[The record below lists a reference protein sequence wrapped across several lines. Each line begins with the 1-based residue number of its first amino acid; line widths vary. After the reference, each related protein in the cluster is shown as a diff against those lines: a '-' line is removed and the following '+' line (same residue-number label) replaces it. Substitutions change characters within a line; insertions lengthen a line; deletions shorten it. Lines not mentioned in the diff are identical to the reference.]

1 MKKLGLRAV
10 AGSLALL
17 LTASVFAP
25 ATAASAADML
35 VTAKAPKTLVLTAD
49 MVDDDGEIV
58 ISNEDWDRIVVEN
71 DVVAKTIYFDG
82 VEVKELVVESGS
94 KTKVQLWD
102 VDAAQV
108 TVQEPEFDAVSLKD
122 ILPLLADKETQQ
134 AALKM
139 YLDNKQAN
147 EAAAKLVPT
156 ILTKEGAKVETL
168 VARANANLD
177 LADGDVSEVALEA
190 SEKLNRA
197 KVTLKNYDGD
207 VTYKGNDKFSSMT
220 LKNVNSNISLTVD
233 ESTDKNYFTVTGK
246 DSLVEKA
253 EVAGNAKVS
262 LDAPMGTVEISKKA
276 TAAQVTILDSTEE
289 LKVAA
294 KGAKVELTMN
304 ADVALATVTGDNV
317 KVEGDGALK
326 EAKLEG
332 KGAYVA
338 TNGTKVEGENTY
350 VKPVYVERPE
360 DIEYQFSTLG
370 ANGWGYTREGSENG
384 GEIYTLNAGWG
395 GEVFYKLPKSV
406 DTCMYNEAVIKVK
419 TGEGEKVTVKLTHE
433 GADKDSWGNPVA
445 FFSKEVTGE
454 VEVVV
459 PLALHAGKMIDQV
472 RFQSSANAVT
482 ATLYD
487 VTFKLNPNGPVD
499 PIVPPADGTICTPNT
514 WEVVKLSSVDFRQFA
529 GKTVNITLE
538 AIRLGGE
545 DHLANGQFCNPYT
558 VIHWQKAI
566 GSEWTDF
573 GQVAYEVPAEWADLT
588 SPVNYGIRTVDGEDY
603 STSLIYYRNFSVE
616 VVDNGEADE
625 PTTTPEPEEPTTT
638 PEPEEPTTTPEPEYE
653 PVIGVVDLATKVVK
667 GGDAPTESEGSLVF
681 TANNNKCAFDLPATV
696 KQGQTLEFTVDMDVT
711 TLDTNSTIRFYL
723 IKDSNDVAISDI
735 AYIKTPELAST
746 SVNNALT
753 LTATEDAN
761 QIMFVTFAW
770 DGSTTQVVTLNGI
783 TCGAEAEEEP
793 EVTPEPTPT
802 PEVIKE
808 FYLAQ
813 DVAFSDIVVGE
824 EGSADVGD
832 CYLNEWTN
840 GEMSGHNFVDKLPES
855 LKADTEVADK
865 FRTLTGIMEMVDY
878 FEVEITLTEATA
890 VEGKEDY
897 APQAQVFLQSSDWSK
912 GTWGQFIGN
921 VGQPSEGAPTTGV
934 VQHSTDVCA
943 EWTSPTLAK
952 LGIQMINA
960 EVGSTLAG
968 SYSVKVVLK

>member
-10 AGSLALL
+10 AGSLAVLMV
-17 LTASVFAP
+17 ASAFAP
-25 ATAASAADML
+25 AKAANAADML

-58 ISNEDWDRIVVEN
+58 ISNENWDRIIVEN
-71 DVVAKTIYFDG
+71 GVDAKNIYFDG
-82 VEVKELVVESGS
+82 VEVAELVVESGS
-94 KTKVQLWD
+94 KSKVQLWE

-108 TVQEPEFDAVSLKD
+108 TVQEPEFDEVSLKD

-134 AALKM
+134 AALNM
-139 YLDNKQAN
+139 YLENKQAVA
-147 EAAAKLVPT
+147 AAAKQVPT
-156 ILTKEGAKVETL
+156 ILTKEGAKVDSL

-177 LADGDVSEVALEA
+177 LADGEVTVVALEA
-190 SEKLNRA
+190 SDKLDQA
-197 KVTLKNYDGD
+197 KVTLKNYEGD
-207 VTYKGNDKFSSMT
+207 VTYKGNDKFSSVT
-220 LKNVNSNISLTVD
+220 LKNVNSTISLTVD

-246 DSLVEKA
+246 NSLVEKA
-253 EVAGNAKVS
+253 EVAGNAKVA
-262 LDAPMGTVEISKKA
+262 LDAPMGVVEISEKA
-276 TAAQVTILDSTEE
+276 TAAQVTLFNTAEEMKVDS
-289 LKVAA
+289 

-304 ADVALATVTGDNV
+304 ASVALATVTADNV
-317 KVEGDGALK
+317 KVEGQGTLK
-326 EAKLEG
+326 EAVLEG

-350 VKPVYVERPE
+350 VKPVYVEKPE
-360 DIEYQFSTLG
+360 DIEHTFATLG
-370 ANGWGYTREGSENG
+370 AGGWGFTRLGSENG
-384 GEIYTLNAGWG
+384 GEVYKLNAGWG

-406 DTCMYNEAVIKVK
+406 DTCLYSEAVIKVK
-419 TGEGEKVTVKLTHE
+419 TGEGEKVTVKLTAE
-433 GADKDSWGNPVA
+433 GADKDAYGNPVP
-445 FFSKEVTGE
+445 FYSKEVTGE
-454 VEVVV
+454 VELVV
-459 PLALHAGKMIDQV
+459 PLTLQAGKMIDQV

-487 VTFKLNPNGPVD
+487 VKFKLNPNGPVD
-499 PIVPPADGTICTPNT
+499 PIVPPADGTLCTPNT

-529 GKTVNITLE
+529 GKTVKITLE

-573 GQVAYEVPAEWADLT
+573 GHEAYEVPAEWAT
-588 SPVNYGIRTVDGEDY
+588 AASPVNYGIRTVDGEDY
-603 STSLIYYRNFSVE
+603 TTSLIYYRNFSVE
-616 VVDNGEADE
+616 VVEGGETVE
-625 PTTTPEPEEPTTT
+625 PEPEEPTTT
-638 PEPEEPTTTPEPEYE
+638 PEPEDPTTTPEPTPEFE

-667 GGDAPTESEGSLVF
+667 GGDAPTEAEGSLVF

-696 KQGQTLEFTVDMDVT
+696 KNGQTLEFTVDMDVT

-723 IKDSNDVAISDI
+723 IKDSNDVAVSDI
-735 AYIKTPELAST
+735 AYIKTPELDST
-746 SVNNALT
+746 SVNKTLS
-753 LTATEDAN
+753 LTATADAN

-783 TCGAEAEEEP
+783 TCGAEVAEP
-793 EVTPEPTPT
+793 EPTPEPTPT

-808 FYLAQ
+808 FYLVKDA
-813 DVAFSDIVVGE
+813 AFSDKVVGE
-824 EGSADVGD
+824 QGSADVAD

-840 GEMSGHNFVDKLPES
+840 GDMSGHNFVDNLPEA

-890 VEGKEDY
+890 AEGKEGY
-897 APQAQVFLQSSDWSK
+897 APQAQVFLQSSDWAK

-943 EWTSPTLAK
+943 DWTAPTLAK

-960 EVGSTLAG
+960 EAGTTLAG